1 MKKLILVIIPL
12 ALAACAGGMDSKF
25 AADPAHYGLYVA
37 SVDVQM
43 DTAILVKNAQSGE
56 EIPLKVTHTLHGGDT
71 GYVDQA
77 LPAGRYLL
85 EKYTPDGQSM
95 VSLETPDGYFDVDSG
110 CFNYGGHYT
119 FGTGADGKPTYQ
131 DSTTLK
137 DIESLPGDIRHQAKD
152 HDVCS
157 AAMGEGNQRL
167 AAADA
172 AQQLDL

>member
-1 MKKLILVIIPL
+1 MKQLILAIVPL
-12 ALAACAGGMDSKF
+12 VLAACAGGMDSKF
-25 AADPAHYGLYVA
+25 ASDPAHYGFYAA
-37 SVDVQM
+37 SVDVQA
-43 DTAILVKNAQSGE
+43 DTAIMVKNAQSGE
-56 EIPLKVTHTLHGGDT
+56 VIPLKVTHTLHGGDT
-71 GYVDQA
+71 GYVAQA

-85 EKYTPDGQSM
+85 EEYTPDGQSM

-137 DIESLPGDIRHQAKD
+137 DIETLPGDIRDQAKD

-157 AAMGEGNQRL
+157 AAMGEANQRL

-172 AQQLDL
+172 AEQLDL

>member
-1 MKKLILVIIPL
+1 MKQLILVIIPL

-25 AADPAHYGLYVA
+25 ATDPAHYGLYVA
-37 SVDVQM
+37 SVDVQI
-43 DTAILVKNAQSGE
+43 DTAIMVKNAQSGE

-85 EKYTPDGQSM
+85 ERYTPDGQSM

-119 FGTGADGKPTYQ
+119 FGTGADGKPSYQ

-137 DIESLPGDIRHQAKD
+137 DIEELPKPIRKQAED
-152 HDVCS
+152 RDVCS
-157 AAMGEGNQRL
+157 AAMGEANLRL

>member
-1 MKKLILVIIPL
+1 MKKLALAIIPL

-37 SVDVQM
+37 SVDVQI
-43 DTAILVKNAQSGE
+43 DTDIIVKNAQSGE
-56 EIPLKVTHTLHGGDT
+56 VIPLKVTHTLHSGDT

-85 EKYTPDGQSM
+85 EKYTPDGQSI
-95 VSLETPDGYFDVDSG
+95 VSLETPDGYFEVGSG
-110 CFNYGGHYT
+110 CFNYGGHFT
-119 FGTGADGKPTYQ
+119 FTEADGKPSYQ
-131 DSTTLK
+131 DSTTLQ
-137 DIESLPGDIRHQAKD
+137 DIDALPKEIRKQARD

-157 AAMGEGNQRL
+157 AAMGEANQRL

-172 AQQLDL
+172 AQQLEL